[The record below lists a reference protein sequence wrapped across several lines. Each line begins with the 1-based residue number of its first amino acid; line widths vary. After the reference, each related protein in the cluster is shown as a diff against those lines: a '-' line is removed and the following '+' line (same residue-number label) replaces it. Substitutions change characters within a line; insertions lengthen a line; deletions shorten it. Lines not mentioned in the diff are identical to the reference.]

1 MKYLRLILVVPFFVS
16 PFLMKAQTVPGLV
29 SRNVLLSSDT
39 LILDTLIILRGSVQ
53 VNMNGSLLKEGKEY
67 HIDYFTGRFINAE
80 IPQGSEIQLQYR
92 TIPLPLNQPKRHK
105 ELSLIHPEFKVHENP
120 FVYKT
125 GKTGELFDR
134 DGLNMTGN
142 IARGI
147 SLGNNQNVVVNSNLN
162 LQFNGKLGDIEVQA
176 VISDENNPI
185 QPEGNTQQLQDFDRV
200 FIRFNK
206 DEHQV
211 TVGDFEMIRPGK
223 SYFMNYYKKSR
234 GLQFQLPFAV
244 ARDRQL
250 KIAGE
255 GAVSRG
261 RFARNIINGI
271 EGNQGPYQL
280 KGPNGELYIIVISG
294 TEAVYLDGQKLA
306 RGEQHDYT
314 IDYNSGEITFMPR
327 RPVTQYSRVVVEF
340 QYADRNY
347 VRSVFHYETEYRQK
361 QFGLRFNYF
370 TEQDHKNQP
379 FLQDLNDSN
388 KQQLALAGDD
398 LQKTFISG
406 VTATAFSEGKV
417 LYRKT
422 DSLGFTSILV
432 YAPAP
437 GSDTV
442 FYEAQFS
449 YVGESSGNYILQ
461 TNGTNGRVYR
471 WVAPLGGVP
480 QGNYEPITQLVTPK
494 RNQMISLGT
503 DIQLGKQT
511 TFTLEYARSQFDQNT
526 FSELDG
532 HDDAGNGIR
541 FQLQNTFPF
550 SDQAE
555 DSWNLQSTIAYE
567 QVDGNFRYIE
577 RYRTVEF
584 DRTWNRLL
592 QNTTAQ
598 DTAKDERILSTGLNL
613 NHAQFGSVFYTLGMY
628 NRSGSLSGLQHQAGT
643 DLRYKSHAL
652 LSRAEWLNTHSSNT
666 DNRVSALKLD
676 YSKAIRGIL
685 AGTRYE
691 TEQSLYR
698 SFTDTLL
705 TGSYA
710 YDQYAVYLKRKDS
723 LALAFQLE
731 YKYREDYLPLNID
744 MLHATTGQQISA
756 ATQYT
761 QTNQNRLSLEIN
773 YREFSLHNSSLTSY
787 SPEKTILTRIEYDYG
802 FLQRVFT
809 GNAYWQAGSGNELRR
824 DFQFVKV
831 PVGQGMYLWKD
842 FNDDGLQ
849 TTNEFVLAAQADKVL
864 ADYIRIYLPSNTV
877 VRINSNQFNQ
887 TLNINPSAVWGNK
900 RGWKKTA
907 ARFSDLL
914 AYKTDRKTN
923 DLNTGDFLNPF
934 IKINDSLIISHAT
947 VFKNTL
953 FYNRSNP
960 EFGCDYSYL
969 ESRSKQ
975 FLIYGFD
982 TKSRFEQ
989 TLNARWNLNSSI
1001 GTLITGN
1008 WGERNS
1014 YSDFFTENNYVYTY
1028 LELKPRLLYQAT
1040 TKLRITFIYAYTES
1054 QTPPAYR
1061 SLKGLNQETGLE
1073 VRFQPGTSGILN
1085 LKFNRYQI
1093 KFDGNMATPLG
1104 YDMFQGMQA
1113 GINSLWGINFQQML
1127 GSNIQVSLNYDGRK
1141 SENRA
1146 IIHTGKMEA
1155 RYLF

>member
-1 MKYLRLILVVPFFVS
+1 MKNFRFILVVSLFATSFF
-16 PFLMKAQTVPGLV
+16 LKAQIIPGQY
-29 SRNVLLSSDT
+29 SRTIIITRDT
-39 LILDTLIILRGSVQ
+39 IQLDTMIILRGSVE
-53 VNMNGSLLKEGKEY
+53 VTLNGFRFTEGKEFN
-67 HIDYFTGRFINAE
+67 IDYFTGRLILST
-80 IPQGSEIQLQYR
+80 IPLGSEIQVKYR
-92 TIPLPLNQPKRHK
+92 IIPLPLNQPKRHK
-105 ELSLIHPEFKVHENP
+105 ELALIQPEYKISENP
-120 FVYKT
+120 FVYKAESS
-125 GKTGELFDR
+125 KELFDR

-162 LQFNGKLGDIEVQA
+162 LQFNGKLGDIDVQA

-206 DEHQV
+206 EEQQV
-211 TVGDFEMIRPGK
+211 TVGDFEMTRHDK

-244 ARDRQL
+244 AKDRQL
-250 KIAGE
+250 KVAGE

-280 KGPNGELYIIVISG
+280 KGPNGELYIIVVSG
-294 TEAVYLDGQKLA
+294 TEAVYIDGQKLA

-327 RPVTQYSRVVVEF
+327 RPITQYSRVVVEF

-379 FLQDLNDSN
+379 FLQDLSDSN
-388 KQQLALAGDD
+388 KLQLAQAGDD
-398 LQKTFISG
+398 MLKTFISG
-406 VTATAFSEGKV
+406 LTPTTFAEGKI

-422 DSLGFTSILV
+422 DSLGYTGILV
-432 YAPAP
+432 YAPLP
-437 GSDTV
+437 GTDSV
-442 FYEAQFS
+442 FYEARFS
-449 YVGESSGNYILQ
+449 YMGETRGNYIQQ
-461 TNGTNGRVYR
+461 TSGNNGRVYR
-471 WVAPLGGVP
+471 WVAPLGGIP

-511 TFTLEYARSQFDQNT
+511 TLTLEYARSQFDQNT
-526 FSELDG
+526 FSELDRQ
-532 HDDAGNGIR
+532 DDAGNGIR
-541 FQLQNTFPF
+541 FQVQNTFPF
-550 SDQAE
+550 TEQA
-555 DSWNLQSTIAYE
+555 SSTWNLQTTIAYE
-567 QVDGNFRYIE
+567 QVDRNFSYIE

-592 QNTTAQ
+592 QNTSAQ
-598 DTAKDERILSTGLNL
+598 DTAKEERIFSTGLNL
-613 NHAQFGSVFYTLGMY
+613 NHPQFGSIYYNLGSY
-628 NRSGSLSGLQHQAGT
+628 NRSGSLTGLQHQAGT
-643 DLRYKSHAL
+643 ELHYKTQTFM
-652 LSRAEWLNTHSSNT
+652 SRAEWLSTT
-666 DNRVSALKLD
+666 AQTTANRVSALKLD
-676 YSKAIRGIL
+676 YNKTLLGIL
-685 AGTRYE
+685 AGTRFE

-698 SFTDTLL
+698 NTNDTLL

-710 YDQYAVYLKRKDS
+710 YDQYAVYFKKKDS
-723 LALAFQLE
+723 LALAYQLE
-731 YKYREDYLPLNID
+731 YKYREDYLPMHTG
-744 MLHATTGQQISA
+744 MLHATTGQQVSA

-761 QTNQNRLSLEIN
+761 QANMNRLSLEVN
-773 YREFSLHNSSLTSY
+773 YREFSLHNTSLSTY
-787 SPEKTILTRIEYDYG
+787 TPEKTILTRIEYDYG
-802 FLQRVFT
+802 FLRRVFT
-809 GNAYWQAGSGNELRR
+809 GNVYWQAGSGNELRR

-831 PVGQGMYLWKD
+831 PIGQGMYLWKD
-842 FNDDGLQ
+842 FNDDGMQ

-887 TLNINPSAVWGNK
+887 TLNINPAAAWSNK
-900 RGWKKTA
+900 QGWKKNVS
-907 ARFSDLL
+907 RFSDLL

-934 IKINDSLIISHAT
+934 KKISDSLIISHAT
-947 VFKNTL
+947 VFKNVL

-960 EFGCDYSYL
+960 VFGGDYSYM

-989 TLNARWNLNSSI
+989 TFNTRWNLNSSI
-1001 GTLITGN
+1001 GTLFTIN

-1014 YSDFFTENNYVYTY
+1014 FSDFFTENNYVYTY
-1028 LELKPRLLYQAT
+1028 IEYKPRILYQAT
-1040 TKLRITFIYAYTES
+1040 PRLRFTFIYSYTES
-1054 QTPPAYR
+1054 ETTPLYR

-1073 VRFQPGTSGILN
+1073 VRYQTGLSGILN
-1085 LKFNRYQI
+1085 LKFNRYQV
-1093 KFDGNMATPLG
+1093 KFDGSMATPLG
-1104 YDMFQGMQA
+1104 YDMFQGMQE
-1113 GINSLWGINFQQML
+1113 GVNTLWGINFQQML
-1127 GSNIQVSLNYDGRK
+1127 GGNIQVSLNYDGRK
-1141 SENRA
+1141 SENLA